1 MVAASHNMDKQTARD
16 KLAQDKLAQ
25 IRAVAAQV
33 PDPELP
39 MLTIAD
45 LGILRDVKHTP
56 EGDYIVELTPSY
68 IGCPATDMIM
78 AQTRQAL
85 DEAGLSDVK
94 VKRVLHPVWTTDWIT
109 QEGRAKMR
117 AHGIAPPQKRQKK
130 KPTALFATPAIDCP
144 HCHAKQSER
153 ISEFGSTPCKALYKC
168 LVCLEPFEYF
178 KCH

>member
-1 MVAASHNMDKQTARD
+1 MVVASHNIDKQAAND
-16 KLAQDKLAQ
+16 KLGHNKLAQ
-25 IRAVAAQV
+25 IRAVAANV

-45 LGILRDVKHTP
+45 LGILRGVKHMP
-56 EGDYIVELTPSY
+56 QGDYIVELTPSY

-85 DEAGLSDVK
+85 DEAGFGDVK
-94 VKRVLHPVWTTDWIT
+94 LKRVLHPVWTTDWIT
-109 QEGRAKMR
+109 QEGREKMQ
-117 AHGIAPPQKRQKK
+117 AAGIAPPHKK
-130 KPTALFATPAIDCP
+130 QTSWFAAPALACP
-144 HCHAKQSER
+144 HCHAKQTER

-168 LVCLEPFEYF
+168 LVCFEPFEYF